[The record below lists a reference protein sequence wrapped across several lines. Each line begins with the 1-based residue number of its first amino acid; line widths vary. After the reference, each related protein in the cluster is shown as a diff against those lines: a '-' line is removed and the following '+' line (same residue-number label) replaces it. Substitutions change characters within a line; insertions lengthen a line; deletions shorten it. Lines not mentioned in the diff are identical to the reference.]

1 MRRTKLCPKC
11 GSREIAIIP
20 GSARGAFG
28 TGNHIPIGATIFSA
42 VKVSRYLCGG
52 CGFIEEWVDDP
63 KDVEKVKMAY
73 GESKP

>member
-11 GSREIAIIP
+11 GSRDIAIIP
-20 GSARGAFG
+20 GSAGALG
-28 TGNHIPIGATIFSA
+28 TGNHIALGCTIFGA
-42 VKVSRYLCGG
+42 VTVSRYLCGG

-63 KDVEKVKMAY
+63 KDIEKVKRTY